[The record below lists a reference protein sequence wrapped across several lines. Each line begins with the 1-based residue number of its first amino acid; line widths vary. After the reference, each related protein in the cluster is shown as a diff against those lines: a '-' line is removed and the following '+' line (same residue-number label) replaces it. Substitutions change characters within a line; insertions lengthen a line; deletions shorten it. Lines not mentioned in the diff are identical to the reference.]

1 MGMPVDKPLTYLD
14 NAATTSPYPE
24 VLARMHEVMMD
35 GWGNPSSPHV
45 VGRRA
50 KEMLEDSRAAIA
62 DVLGVDADEIYFTSG
77 STESNNL
84 AIRGACLAQ
93 RENPGKIITS
103 TLEHSSVTRTV
114 RGMRRDLDWDCR
126 YVDAPDGCFDMEQLA
141 EQLQDG
147 PTSLISVMRVQNET
161 GWIFPI
167 PEIAQLRDELAPG
180 VPLHCDATQAFCK
193 MPVDP
198 REWGVQ
204 LLTAGAHKIG
214 GRITAAHMET
224 DMEYAASLRERAIEG
239 LKREIP
245 DAVVHAPEGGSPYI
259 LSVSVPGL
267 PNVVSV
273 KYLSGRR
280 VCVSRAS
287 ACEENH
293 TTVAPGT
300 WRPKHP
306 LALQAAGI
314 PLREGKETL
323 RVSFFHR
330 NTPEDVDRFV
340 AVLAQCAREMRES

>member
-14 NAATTSPYPE
+14 NAATTPPYPE

-50 KEMLEDSRAAIA
+50 KEMLEDSRAIIA
-62 DVLGVDADEIYFTSG
+62 DVLGVDAEEIYFTSG

-114 RGMRRDLDWDCR
+114 RGMRRDFDWDCR

-167 PEIAQLRDELAPG
+167 SEIAQLRDELAPG

-214 GRITAAHMET
+214 GPRGI
-224 DMEYAASLRERAIEG
+224 G
-239 LKREIP
+239 
-245 DAVVHAPEGGSPYI
+245 I
-259 LSVSVPGL
+259 LYVRRGL
-267 PNVVSV
+267 PHAYHRV
-273 KYLSGRR
+273 RR
-280 VCVSRAS
+280 Q
-287 ACEENH
+287 
-293 TTVAPGT
+293 PG
-300 WRPKHP
+300 
-306 LALQAAGI
+306 A
-314 PLREGKETL
+314 
-323 RVSFFHR
+323 
-330 NTPEDVDRFV
+330 RF
-340 AVLAQCAREMRES
+340 AFGH

>member
-147 PTSLISVMRVQNET
+147 HPVAYL
-161 GWIFPI
+161 G
-167 PEIAQLRDELAPG
+167 
-180 VPLHCDATQAFCK
+180 DA
-193 MPVDP
+193 
-198 REWGVQ
+198 
-204 LLTAGAHKIG
+204 
-214 GRITAAHMET
+214 
-224 DMEYAASLRERAIEG
+224 RA
-239 LKREIP
+239 K
-245 DAVVHAPEGGSPYI
+245 
-259 LSVSVPGL
+259 
-267 PNVVSV
+267 
-273 KYLSGRR
+273 
-280 VCVSRAS
+280 
-287 ACEENH
+287 
-293 TTVAPGT
+293 
-300 WRPKHP
+300 
-306 LALQAAGI
+306 
-314 PLREGKETL
+314 
-323 RVSFFHR
+323 
-330 NTPEDVDRFV
+330 
-340 AVLAQCAREMRES
+340 

>member
-14 NAATTSPYPE
+14 NAATTPPYPE

-50 KEMLEDSRAAIA
+50 KEMFEESRATIA

-93 RENPGKIITS
+93 RANPGKIITS

-161 GWIFPI
+161 GWIFPV
-167 PEIAQLRDELAPG
+167 PEIAQLRDELPARA
-180 VPLHCDATQAFCK
+180 CRCIA
-193 MPVDP
+193 MP
-198 REWGVQ
+198 RRRFARCLSILASGACNC
-204 LLTAGAHKIG
+204 LRRARTRSAG
-214 GRITAAHMET
+214 RAAHRHPVC
-224 DMEYAASLRERAIEG
+224 AARPS
-239 LKREIP
+239 
-245 DAVVHAPEGGSPYI
+245 HAHHR
-259 LSVSVPGL
+259 V
-267 PNVVSV
+267 
-273 KYLSGRR
+273 RR
-280 VCVSRAS
+280 
-287 ACEENH
+287 
-293 TTVAPGT
+293 
-300 WRPKHP
+300 
-306 LALQAAGI
+306 
-314 PLREGKETL
+314 
-323 RVSFFHR
+323 
-330 NTPEDVDRFV
+330 
-340 AVLAQCAREMRES
+340 

>member
-1 MGMPVDKPLTYLD
+1 
-14 NAATTSPYPE
+14 
-24 VLARMHEVMMD
+24 
-35 GWGNPSSPHV
+35 
-45 VGRRA
+45 
-50 KEMLEDSRAAIA
+50 
-62 DVLGVDADEIYFTSG
+62 
-77 STESNNL
+77 
-84 AIRGACLAQ
+84 
-93 RENPGKIITS
+93 
-103 TLEHSSVTRTV
+103 
-114 RGMRRDLDWDCR
+114 
-126 YVDAPDGCFDMEQLA
+126 MEQLA

-161 GWIFPI
+161 GWIFPF
-167 PEIAQLRDELAPG
+167 PKSRSCVMSWRRACRYIAMPRRR
-180 VPLHCDATQAFCK
+180 FCK

-214 GRITAAHMET
+214 GPRGIGILYVRRGLPHAYHRVPAVTRSAVCVRVPSRC
-224 DMEYAASLRERAIEG
+224 SLRWAWQKPCASRRRIWKRTWNTPQAFARARHRG
-239 LKREIP
+239 LEARNP
-245 DAVVHAPEGGSPYI
+245 RCGGACAGRRKPHI
-259 LSVSVPGL
+259 LSISVPGL
-267 PNVVSV
+267 PNAVSV

-287 ACEENH
+287 ACEESH

-306 LALQAAGI
+306 LSLQAAGI

-340 AVLAQCAREMRES
+340 AVLAQCARERCASRGNMELRGGANREQAFAVASSGALARPMRLKILWRAVVRQRGAEEVLALRLCALTGEFYRANGIVLADAAVAVARLDAVARGYG